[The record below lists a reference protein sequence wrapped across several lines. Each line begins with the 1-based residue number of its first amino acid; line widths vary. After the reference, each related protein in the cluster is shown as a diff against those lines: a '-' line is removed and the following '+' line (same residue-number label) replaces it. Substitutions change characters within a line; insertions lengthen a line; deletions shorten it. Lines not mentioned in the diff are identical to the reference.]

1 MDYMSV
7 AEAIEAPGLRL
18 VLTAGVPGP
27 WGESAKSILQIKQ
40 LPFTAVRQIGGAEN
54 AELQAWTCQSS
65 APVAVNGNE
74 QPCSHSLDILYLAE
88 RLNPSPPLIPADID
102 ERIQMFG
109 FIQEIIGEQGF
120 AWQRRLM
127 MLQPVMQAAGMEA
140 IAQRLGAKYGFTE
153 AAASR
158 APGLCV
164 EILNKLVAQL
174 KAQQK
179 AGSRYF
185 IGEQLTA
192 VDIYWAN
199 FAGML
204 RPLPPEVNPMPEMMR
219 QTYESVP
226 AHVMA
231 AADEVLFQHRDF
243 IYAQYLTLPLD
254 Y

>member
-1 MDYMSV
+1 MNYISV
-7 AEAIEAPGLRL
+7 AEAIDAPGLRL

-27 WGESAKSILQIKQ
+27 WGESAKSILQLKQ

-54 AELQAWTCQSS
+54 PELQAWTGQSS

-74 QPCSHSLDILYLAE
+74 QPCSQSLDILYLAE

-102 ERIQMFG
+102 KRILMFG
-109 FIQEIIGEQGF
+109 LINEVIGEQGF

-127 MLQPVMQAAGMEA
+127 MLQPIMQATGMEEV
-140 IAQRLGAKYGFTE
+140 AQRLAAKYGFSE
-153 AAASR
+153 ATASK

-164 EILNKLVAQL
+164 EILTKLVAQL
-174 KAQQK
+174 KSQHQM
-179 AGSRYF
+179 GSRYF

-192 VDIYWAN
+192 LDIYWAN

-204 RPLPPEVNPMPEMMR
+204 RPLPAEVNPMPEMMR

-226 AHVMA
+226 AQVMA

-243 IYAQYLTLPLD
+243 IYAEHLILPLD

>member
-1 MDYMSV
+1 MDYISV
-7 AEAIEAPGLRL
+7 AEAIDTPGLRL

-27 WGESAKSILQIKQ
+27 WGESAKAILQLKQ

-54 AELQAWTCQSS
+54 TELRDWTGQSS
-65 APVAVNGNE
+65 APVAVNNDE
-74 QPCSHSLDILYLAE
+74 QPRSQSLDILYLAE
-88 RLNPSPPLIPADID
+88 RLNPSPSLIPKDID
-102 ERIQMFG
+102 QRMQMFG
-109 FIQEIIGEQGF
+109 FIQEVIGAQGF

-127 MLQPVMQAAGMEA
+127 MLQPLMAVPGMED
-140 IAQRLGAKYGFTE
+140 IAQRLGSKYGFTDE
-153 AAASR
+153 AATR
-158 APGLCV
+158 APLLCV

-174 KAQQK
+174 KAQHK

-192 VDIYWAN
+192 LDIYWAN

-204 RPLPPEVNPMPEMMR
+204 RPLPPEVNPMPETMR

-226 AHVMA
+226 AVVMA
-231 AADEVLFQHRDF
+231 AADEVLFEHRDF
-243 IYAQYLTLPLD
+243 IYSEHLTLPLD

>member
-1 MDYMSV
+1 MDYISV
-7 AEAIEAPGLRL
+7 AEAIDAPGLRL

-27 WGESAKSILQIKQ
+27 WGESAKSILQLKQ
-40 LPFTAVRQIGGAEN
+40 LPYTAVRQIGGAEN
-54 AELQAWTCQSS
+54 TELQAWTGQSS
-65 APVAVNGNE
+65 APVAVNDNE

-88 RLNPSPPLIPADID
+88 RLNPSPPLIPKDID
-102 ERIQMFG
+102 QRMQMFG

-127 MLQPVMQAAGMEA
+127 MLQPIMGVPGMED

-153 AAASR
+153 EAASR
-158 APGLCV
+158 APRRCV

-174 KAQQK
+174 KSQHDS
-179 AGSRYF
+179 GSRYF

-192 VDIYWAN
+192 LDVYWAN
-199 FAGML
+199 FSGML

-219 QTYESVP
+219 QTYETVP
-226 AHVMA
+226 EEVMA
-231 AADEVLFQHRDF
+231 AADDVLFQHRDF
-243 IYAQYLTLPLD
+243 IYAEHLILPLD